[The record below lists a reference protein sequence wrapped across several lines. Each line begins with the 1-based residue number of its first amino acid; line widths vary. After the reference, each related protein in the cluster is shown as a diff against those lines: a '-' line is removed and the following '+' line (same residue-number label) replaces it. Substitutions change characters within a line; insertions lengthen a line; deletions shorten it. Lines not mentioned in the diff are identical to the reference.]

1 MLLRSL
7 ITFDEAFGT
16 AERVA
21 NIHNYRAYTGQAYA
35 SYRSSHGGV
44 VRFGLLRY
52 ILRDLLSLDDG
63 DYFVDLGSGCG
74 IISNCVGIYKPLVT
88 SIGIEFHQGRINV
101 SYRVCNTLQQ
111 YNTKKFIRS
120 FSPPLFIHG
129 DITDEH
135 TMEYHLT
142 QPNLKMFF
150 NNFNALMLYDC
161 IQQAFERLANDH
173 CLIGTMIVTL
183 EPLFFGD
190 NIWTRSQFNHTV
202 MPHELSWMAPFSVI
216 QIYVYRRYA

>member
-16 AERVA
+16 AESVA
-21 NIHNYRAYTGQAYA
+21 NFHNYRAYTGQAYA

-101 SYRVCNTLQQ
+101 SYLICNTLQQ
-111 YNTKKFIRS
+111 YNTNNFIR
-120 FSPPLFIHG
+120 
-129 DITDEH
+129 
-135 TMEYHLT
+135 
-142 QPNLKMFF
+142 
-150 NNFNALMLYDC
+150 
-161 IQQAFERLANDH
+161 
-173 CLIGTMIVTL
+173 
-183 EPLFFGD
+183 
-190 NIWTRSQFNHTV
+190 
-202 MPHELSWMAPFSVI
+202 
-216 QIYVYRRYA
+216 